1 MASEKIQIRLNTEQ
15 KQRLRDIAAVR
26 EIGMSEVVKDL
37 IAQQYFKM
45 KAEGK
50 FD

>member
-1 MASEKIQIRLNTEQ
+1 MESVKVQIRLNAEQ

-26 EIGMSEVVKDL
+26 KIGMSEVVKDL
-37 IAQQYFKM
+37 IAEQYFRM